1 MAKSALLPPVLIR
14 KWSCLMVRKTIQV
27 SSESAAV
34 KNDPGH
40 IPHKNIK
47 TSDK

>member
-1 MAKSALLPPVLIR
+1 MAKSDLLPPVLIR
-14 KWSCLMVRKTIQV
+14 EWPCLSARKTIQV
-27 SSESAAV
+27 SSESGVV

-40 IPHKNIK
+40 NPQKNIK